1 LFLKESS
8 VTFTA
13 AVFYKDPMA
22 ALDWL
27 EKAFGFETSMLIEP
41 PADDPTMMHAEMSL
55 AGKGRIMV
63 GAEWSDWAKS
73 PASVGGANTAN
84 VHVDLETD
92 VDAHCK
98 RARRAGAIIEAEPAD
113 QFYGARTYRARDRE
127 GHVWTF
133 AQTIREVSR
142 EEAERVSGL
151 KITGWV

>member
-1 LFLKESS
+1 MS
-8 VTFTA
+8 FTP
-13 AVFYKDPMA
+13 AVFYKDPMT
-22 ALDWL
+22 ALAWL

-41 PADDPTMMHAEMSL
+41 PADDPTNVHAEMSL
-55 AGKGRIMV
+55 AGKGRVMV
-63 GAEWSDWAKS
+63 GAEWAAWAKS

-84 VHVDLETD
+84 IHVDVESD
-92 VDAHCK
+92 VNAHCE
-98 RARRAGAIIEAEPAD
+98 RARQAGAVIQEEPAD
-113 QFYGARTYRARDRE
+113 QFYGARTYRAMDPE

>member
-1 LFLKESS
+1 MS
-8 VTFTA
+8 FTP
-13 AVFYKDPMA
+13 AVFYKDPMT
-22 ALDWL
+22 ALAWL

-41 PADDPTMMHAEMSL
+41 PADDPTNVHAETSL
-55 AGKGRIMV
+55 AGKGRVMV
-63 GAEWSDWAKS
+63 GAEWAAWAKS

-84 VHVDLETD
+84 IHVDVESD
-92 VDAHCK
+92 VNAHCE
-98 RARRAGAIIEAEPAD
+98 RARQAGAVIQEEPAD
-113 QFYGARTYRARDRE
+113 QFYGARTYRAMDPE